1 MSSLR
6 VAIAGAGLGG
16 LCLAQGLLRAG
27 ADVTVYERDAAL
39 AGRRQGYRLHVDA
52 RAGLALAACL
62 PPDLLAL
69 FQATCGSPSR
79 RLTVLSERL
88 RVLHE
93 QSSDNPAID
102 PYAPAT
108 LSTSVNR
115 QTFREVLAAG
125 LTDRLAFGH
134 ELSRYETSEHG
145 VRLHFA
151 DGRQADADLLVGADG
166 VNSAVCRQYL
176 PAAEAADT
184 GKRCIYGKT
193 PLSPQVLDRMP
204 AAMTEGFTAVVGGRI
219 GMATGL
225 VRLRQRPEQAAAMAT
240 AAAVAAGPAGAAA
253 TAAYHLSPAGDYLMW
268 AVTGDREDLGVADAE
283 LGAMSP
289 AALHALSANLIR
301 TWHPD
306 LRALHALADVDETF
320 LVRVRTSVPVPGWP
334 PSRVTVLGD
343 AIHAMSPA
351 GGSGA
356 NTALQDAALLC
367 RMLTGVTANGTR
379 AGHPGGAGASGA
391 GAGGAGASGAAG
403 GDGALIAAVG
413 AYEEQM
419 RGYGYAAVAASSRAN
434 VGAAQRGV
442 MSWLYRRL
450 ARSPARRQLLLGHLL
465 DGRAYG
471 GHGRGQVRGAHG
483 GRDDLTEAVVVEP
496 GAHGHA
502 VRGAAA
508 LFDAHGLA
516 AERTRVDHVGTGE
529 LLHEAGDRG
538 GRSGVGQMAADEHD
552 DLLGVTARR
561 VPGLVHRRD
570 HVAGLARAHLDDVI
584 AQLGHVGL
592 ALQVHR
598 ARVAAD
604 LGRRRHGVRGTAVRR
619 ELEFDDPGDR
629 GPREDDDPAEG

>member
-6 VAIAGAGLGG
+6 VAVAGAGLGG

-69 FQATCGSPSR
+69 FQATCGDASR
-79 RLTVLSERL
+79 RLTVMSERL

-93 QSSDNPAID
+93 QGSNDPAID

-125 LTDRLAFGH
+125 LTDRLVFGH
-134 ELSRYETSEHG
+134 ELTRYEASETG

-151 DGRQADADLLVGADG
+151 GGRQADADLLVGADG
-166 VNSAVCRQYL
+166 VNSAVRRQYL
-176 PAAEAADT
+176 PAAETADT

-193 PLSPQVLDRMP
+193 PLRPEVLDRVP
-204 AAMTEGFTAVVGGRI
+204 AAMTAGFTAVVGGRI

-225 VRLRQRPEQAAAMAT
+225 VRLRQRPEQAAATAT
-240 AAAVAAGPAGAAA
+240 ATATEAAAAAGAAAA

-268 AVTGDREDLGVADAE
+268 AVTGDRKDLGVPDAE

-367 RMLTGVTANGTR
+367 RMLGR
-379 AGHPGGAGASGA
+379 MLAGAT
-391 GAGGAGASGAAG
+391 ASGTAAG
-403 GDGALIAAVG
+403 RDALIAAVG
-413 AYEEQM
+413 EYEEQM
-419 RGYGYAAVAASSRAN
+419 RGYGYAAVAASSQAN
-434 VGAAQRGV
+434 VGAPQRGLV
-442 MSWLYRRL
+442 SWLYRRL
-450 ARSPARRQLLLGHLL
+450 ARSPAGKQLLLGHLL
-465 DGRAYG
+465 DGRAHG
-471 GHGRGQVRGAHG
+471 GHGRGQVRGVHG

-508 LFDAHGLA
+508 LFDARGLA
-516 AERTRVDHVGTGE
+516 AQRTRVDHVGTGE
-529 LLHEAGDRG
+529 PLHEAGDRG
-538 GRSGVGQMAADEHD
+538 GRSGVRQMAADEHD
-552 DLLGVTARR
+552 DLLGVAARR
-561 VPGLVHRRD
+561 IPGLVHRGD
-570 HVAGLARAHLDDVI
+570 HMAGLA
-584 AQLGHVGL
+584 
-592 ALQVHR
+592 
-598 ARVAAD
+598 
-604 LGRRRHGVRGTAVRR
+604 
-619 ELEFDDPGDR
+619 
-629 GPREDDDPAEG
+629 

>member
-6 VAIAGAGLGG
+6 VAVAGAGLGG

-69 FQATCGSPSR
+69 FQATCGDASR
-79 RLTVLSERL
+79 RLTVMSERL

-93 QSSDNPAID
+93 QSSNDPAID

-125 LTDRLAFGH
+125 LTDRLVFGH
-134 ELSRYETSEHG
+134 ELTRYEASEDG

-151 DGRQADADLLVGADG
+151 DGRRADADLLVGADG
-166 VNSAVCRQYL
+166 VNSAVRRQYL

-193 PLSPQVLDRMP
+193 PLRPEVLDRMP
-204 AAMTEGFTAVVGGRI
+204 AAMTAGFTAVVGGRI

-225 VRLRQRPEQAAAMAT
+225 VRLRQRPEQAAA
-240 AAAVAAGPAGAAA
+240 
-253 TAAYHLSPAGDYLMW
+253 AYHLSPAGDYLMW
-268 AVTGDREDLGVADAE
+268 AVTGDREDLGVPDAE

-320 LVRVRTSVPVPGWP
+320 LIRVRTSVPVPGWP

-356 NTALQDAALLC
+356 NTALQDAALLS
-367 RMLTGVTANGTR
+367 RLLADATAGTTS
-379 AGHPGGAGASGA
+379 AGS
-391 GAGGAGASGAAG
+391 
-403 GDGALIAAVG
+403 DALIAAVG
-413 AYEEQM
+413 EYEEQM
-419 RGYGYAAVAASSRAN
+419 RGYGYAAVAASSQAN
-434 VGAAQRGV
+434 LGAPQRGLV
-442 MSWLYRRL
+442 SWLYRRL
-450 ARSPARRQLLLGHLL
+450 ARRPAGKQLLLGHLL
-465 DGRAYG
+465 DGRAHG
-471 GHGRGQVRGAHG
+471 GHGRGQVRGVHG

-496 GAHGHA
+496 CAHGHA

-508 LFDAHGLA
+508 LFDARGLTA
-516 AERTRVDHVGTGE
+516 QRTRADHVGTGE
-529 LLHEAGDRG
+529 PLHEAGDRG
-538 GRSGVGQMAADEHD
+538 GRRGVRQMAADEHD
-552 DLLGVTARR
+552 DLLGVAARR
-561 VPGLVHRRD
+561 IPGLVHRRD
-570 HVAGLARAHLDDVI
+570 HTAVLARAHLDDVV

-604 LGRRRHGVRGTAVRR
+604 LGRRHHGVRGTAVRR

-629 GPREDDDPAEG
+629 GPS

>member
-6 VAIAGAGLGG
+6 VAVAGAGLGG

-27 ADVTVYERDAAL
+27 ADVTVYERDPAL

-69 FQATCGSPSR
+69 FQATCGDASR
-79 RLTVLSERL
+79 RLTVLSDRL

-115 QTFREVLAAG
+115 QTLREVLAAG
-125 LTDRLAFGH
+125 LADRLMFGH
-134 ELSRYETSEHG
+134 ELTRYQASEDG

-151 DGRQADADLLVGADG
+151 GGRQADADLLVGADG
-166 VNSAVCRQYL
+166 VNSAVRRQYL

-193 PLSPQVLDRMP
+193 PLRPKVLDRVP

-225 VRLRQRPEQAAAMAT
+225 VRLRQRPEQAS
-240 AAAVAAGPAGAAA
+240 VA
-253 TAAYHLSPAGDYLMW
+253 YQLSPVEDYLMW
-268 AVTGDREDLGVADAE
+268 AVSADREDLGVPDAE

-289 AALHALSANLIR
+289 AALHALSVNLIR

-320 LVRVRTSVPVPGWP
+320 LIRVRTSVPVPGWP

-367 RMLTGVTANGTR
+367 RVLADVTAGSAKT
-379 AGHPGGAGASGA
+379 GH
-391 GAGGAGASGAAG
+391 ASGAAG
-403 GDGALIAAVG
+403 GNDALIAAVG

-419 RGYGYAAVAASSRAN
+419 RGYGYAAVAASRQADAAM
-434 VGAAQRGV
+434 GARPRRL

-450 ARSPARRQLLLGHLL
+450 AGRPAVTPLLLGHLL
-465 DGRAYG
+465 DGRAHG
-471 GHGRGQVRGAHG
+471 GHGLAQVCGVHG
-483 GRDDLTEAVVVEP
+483 GRDDLTEAVIVEP
-496 GAHGHA
+496 GAHRHA

-516 AERTRVDHVGTGE
+516 SQRTRVDHVSTGE

-552 DLLGVTARR
+552 DLLGAAARR

-570 HVAGLARAHLDDVI
+570 HMTGLARAHLDDVV

-604 LGRRRHGVRGTAVRR
+604 LGRRHHDVRGTAVRR
-619 ELEFDDPGDR
+619 ELELDDPGDR
-629 GPREDDDPAEG
+629 GPG